1 MNAGPNH
8 NQLYQI
14 AEGQAGYFTA
24 RQAREAGFSAE
35 RLTNSCKAGNIFR
48 VASGVYRLARF
59 PASPFEDLFVA
70 WLRTGPNSVISHES
84 ALAVYQLTDVLP
96 GEIHVIIP
104 RTASRRHGGIRLH
117 TNRLEPGDITTRE
130 GLPITTPARTIA
142 DLAISSLSEDLI
154 RQAVREALRRGL
166 TTSTDL
172 LAQASRRGRKTTQL
186 IQKALEMYTPHAL

>member
-104 RTASRRHGGIRLH
+104 RTASRRHAGIRLH
-117 TNRLEPGDITTRE
+117 RRHLLLGRPTRFQ
-130 GLPITTPARTIA
+130 
-142 DLAISSLSEDLI
+142 SHCSN
-154 RQAVREALRRGL
+154 
-166 TTSTDL
+166 
-172 LAQASRRGRKTTQL
+172 
-186 IQKALEMYTPHAL
+186 HH